1 MGVQDQAPQPL
12 SSALP
17 ATPMFSTLLPRCY
30 PRYLPVLVGG
40 EGQGAPRPPRMR
52 SLCTFAF
59 TRCL

>member
-1 MGVQDQAPQPL
+1 MGVQDQVPQPL

-17 ATPMFSTLLPRCY
+17 ATPMFSTRL
-30 PRYLPVLVGG
+30 RYLPVLVGG